1 MTWKTASVKYLLAL
15 RLKIDT
21 ITTYASFVLNM
32 IKIRTRKIVS
42 VDFLASKLVAELD
55 TSHIFATWNLSKLDK
70 VR

>member
-1 MTWKTASVKYLLAL
+1 MTQLPPTPVPLL
-15 RLKIDT
+15 
-21 ITTYASFVLNM
+21 YNASFVLNM

-42 VDFLASKLVAELD
+42 VDFLASKLVAELN